1 MAFRI
6 NLLKKLSLGKFQK
19 GDFDKFK
26 FLVNNLLEFHASMKE
41 KYIRRNQ
48 ASFMNKSIQKAF
60 MVRTCFL
67 NKFRKKFISQW
78 MSVQKTTNFCPK
90 LIKKRKRNFFNN
102 LNVSKINEKLVLV
115 ENSTISE
122 ENKVKEI
129 FWPYLDGIED
139 GLNISL
145 ILVVDLE
152 SQKAL

>member
-1 MAFRI
+1 
-6 NLLKKLSLGKFQK
+6 
-19 GDFDKFK
+19 
-26 FLVNNLLEFHASMKE
+26 
-41 KYIRRNQ
+41 
-48 ASFMNKSIQKAF
+48 
-60 MVRTCFL
+60 
-67 NKFRKKFISQW
+67 

-90 LIKKRKRNFFNN
+90 LIKKRKRHFFNN

-115 ENSTISE
+115 ENATISE

>member
-67 NKFRKKFISQW
+67 NKFRKKFISQ
-78 MSVQKTTNFCPK
+78 
-90 LIKKRKRNFFNN
+90 
-102 LNVSKINEKLVLV
+102 
-115 ENSTISE
+115 
-122 ENKVKEI
+122 
-129 FWPYLDGIED
+129 
-139 GLNISL
+139 
-145 ILVVDLE
+145 
-152 SQKAL
+152 